1 MLNLWITYIYVEKC
15 WQPGS
20 SFSTR
25 CHQPVA
31 IRCLD
36 GSPFTAAPVTHLA
49 KVDQRKAL
57 LLFLQISTAPHQPSM
72 GEKPWR
78 RLWRELWRQPGT
90 SSFRESGVE
99 PSLQIFVDKVQPHV
113 LIAHTSPMNDQRLH
127 DFINVAPD
135 QSHSFQWE
143 TMVPKDVV
151 GDEVYVKFFRIHKTH
166 HSAPALTIGAN
177 HVSQSVL
184 PAITIR
190 IVRHFSKFS
199 WKQEMQALRSVANLT
214 PILHLHSHQFQQ
226 RLDQGTLIPKSTPM
240 SLLSPKFQQQL
251 CGTGIPHRQ
260 ETNVD
265 TLCAWMGI
273 SHKNITGATGAT
285 SSTWWAWTIPSFR
298 SGVV

>member
-1 MLNLWITYIYVEKC
+1 
-15 WQPGS
+15 
-20 SFSTR
+20 
-25 CHQPVA
+25 
-31 IRCLD
+31 
-36 GSPFTAAPVTHLA
+36 
-49 KVDQRKAL
+49 
-57 LLFLQISTAPHQPSM
+57 
-72 GEKPWR
+72 
-78 RLWRELWRQPGT
+78 
-90 SSFRESGVE
+90 
-99 PSLQIFVDKVQPHV
+99 
-113 LIAHTSPMNDQRLH
+113 MNDQRLH
-127 DFINVAPD
+127 DFTNVAPD

-214 PILHLHSHQFQQ
+214 PILRLHSHQFQQ
-226 RLDQGTLIPKSTPM
+226 RLGQGTLIPKSTPM

-265 TLCAWMGI
+265 TLRAWMGI

-285 SSTWWAWTIPSFR
+285 GATSSTRSAWTIPSFR